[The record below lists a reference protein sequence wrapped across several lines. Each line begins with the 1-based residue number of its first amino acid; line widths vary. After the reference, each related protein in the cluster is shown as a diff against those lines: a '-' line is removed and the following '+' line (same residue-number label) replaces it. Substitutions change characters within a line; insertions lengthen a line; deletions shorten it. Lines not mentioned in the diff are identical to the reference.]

1 MAHTMKTLSHAA
13 RAGLIALLAITLPIL
28 AQAAHH
34 EEPQTQVQD
43 EVETSGR
50 AMAIELVAEVTAIDL
65 ETREVTLQGPEGDSI
80 TIVSPETVAKL
91 EDVSVGDLLVVT
103 YISALEGELREP
115 TEEELAEPWLELK
128 DSGISDDPD
137 QIGAAGARIIRA
149 VVTIEG
155 MNRALG
161 IVTVKDSRGKLHM
174 IGDVEAQKMEG
185 VTLGQTLVLVFR
197 EALAMSLEKHQP
209 ASE

>member
-1 MAHTMKTLSHAA
+1 MTKTLTNAA
-13 RAGLIALLAITLPIL
+13 RSGLIALLAITLPML

-34 EEPQTQVQD
+34 EEAQTEVQD
-43 EVETSGR
+43 EVETNSR

-115 TEEELAEPWLELK
+115 TEEELAEPWLELE
-128 DSGISDDPD
+128 
-137 QIGAAGARIIRA
+137 
-149 VVTIEG
+149 VVEKQLLRLRRQQGVADIYDGDIERG
-155 MNRALG
+155 CRCQLLLG
-161 IVTVKDSRGKLHM
+161 LIVS
-174 IGDVEAQKMEG
+174 EG
-185 VTLGQTLVLVFR
+185 G
-197 EALAMSLEKHQP
+197 LEI
-209 ASE
+209 